1 MYEPVENPSNN
12 IIILPK
18 KKVKLRVKLFNKYL
32 KLNRL
37 NYRYYIPIAVILG
50 FFIIFCLVKLNEKN
64 NEINDLETFINNNA
78 PKNIFDKEVE
88 KEQKEVEK
96 EKKEDDKDKKEEDKD
111 KKDDDKDKKEED
123 TEHKEEDKEHKE
135 EEKDKKEEDKEH
147 KEEENESDEINEKEE
162 EESQINPLD
171 FIPLKFHPEKIK
183 NDNDPNENARCNQLD
198 PINMFTKRIQ
208 DTPTVLCEKGISKHI
223 CYKNTNSIYASKN
236 GLICIMEDIVLD
248 PRKWNSDGYTYVG
261 PVDSKDKGCPILSKG
276 FFNMK
281 CDNKKELTGYG
292 GSYSRY
298 MNGWNYEYK
307 EKESLEELAPGKV
320 IFFLSRN
327 QDSPNLYHGGSEFM
341 NAVSMLYLLDI
352 KPENVQVM
360 FLESIEINDDPFYD
374 LYKYLISGGT
384 EPIYAKN
391 LKKKY
396 HINSGLHVPI
406 NWDSPCFIVS
416 EVPNCKNPT
425 YSYKFLNNLVDK
437 YLGLKEFE
445 DSFISDNDIIYYPK
459 SVIEYHKSHNKFTKY
474 LTFQWRRVWP
484 RGRTGQGRILA
495 NGPQLAEKLS
505 TLLPKNILIRLIDT
519 GGYSIS
525 EQISI
530 MRKTDY
536 FVGMHGAG
544 LTLAIFAPKKT
555 VFHEVLPRSNMNGL
569 RFMSATSGHKTYSDI
584 ISSSINRNDGNENVS
599 FNVDN
604 FCNKVISH
612 MKENKLID

>member
-12 IIILPK
+12 IVILPK

-37 NYRYYIPIAVILG
+37 NYKYYIPIVVILG
-50 FFIIFCLVKLNEKN
+50 FFILFCLVKLNEKN
-64 NEINDLETFINNNA
+64 NEINDLQTFINNNS
-78 PKNIFDKEVE
+78 PKNIFDKEKEIE
-88 KEQKEVEK
+88 KKEESDKIEEEKEK
-96 EKKEDDKDKKEEDKD
+96 EKKEEKEKEQNIKESDKIKD
-111 KKDDDKDKKEED
+111 
-123 TEHKEEDKEHKE
+123 
-135 EEKDKKEEDKEH
+135 
-147 KEEENESDEINEKEE
+147 KEEENDSDKINEEE
-162 EESQINPLD
+162 DEDSQINVSD

-183 NDNDPNENARCNQLD
+183 NDNDPNENGRCNQLD
-198 PINMFTKRIQ
+198 PINMFNKRIE
-208 DTPTVLCEKGISKHI
+208 DTPVVLCEKDTSKHI
-223 CYKNTNSIYASKN
+223 CYKNNNSIYASKN

-248 PRKWNSDGYTYVG
+248 PTKWNSDGYTYVG
-261 PVDSKDKGCPILSKG
+261 PVDSKDKGCPILSKC

-281 CDNKKELTGYG
+281 CNKKKDFTGYG

-341 NAVSMLYLLDI
+341 NAISMLYLLDI

-360 FLESIEINDDPFYD
+360 FLESIEIKDDPFYD

-406 NWDSPCFIVS
+406 NWDSPCFIIS
-416 EVPNCKNPT
+416 EVPRCNNPT
-425 YSYKFLNNLVDK
+425 FSYKFLNNLVDK
-437 YLGLKEFE
+437 YLGLKDFE
-445 DSFISDNDIIYYPK
+445 DTFISDNDIIYYPK
-459 SVIEYHKSHNKFTKY
+459 SVIEYHKSQNKFTKY
-474 LTFQWRRVWP
+474 LTLQWRRVWP

-495 NGPQLAEKLS
+495 NGPKLAEKLS

-525 EQISI
+525 EQIAI

-544 LTLAIFAPKKT
+544 LTLAIFAPKNV

-569 RFMSATSGHKTYSDI
+569 KFMAATSGHKTYSDVI
-584 ISSSINRNDGNENVS
+584 NSNINRNDGNENVF
-599 FNVDN
+599 FNVDDFSN
-604 FCNKVISH
+604 RVISH
-612 MKENKLID
+612 MKENNLID